1 MKLVWKVSFNEQVD
15 TSILDLLQNFVWE
28 RPDFEQIRFLQT
40 KVQMCVLNLM
50 LLVPFYSTTLLHK
63 QLNMCLS
70 CNKPIIMH
78 TPYLLFSL
86 L

>member
-1 MKLVWKVSFNEQVD
+1 MCINEQVD
-15 TSILDLLQNFVWE
+15 TSFLDFFCKILAWESPDL
-28 RPDFEQIRFLQT
+28 EQIKFLQT